1 MSKERRFNKSTVSQ
15 NFQELGA
22 ALSHGKGLHCQCELS
37 STESA
42 RIFF

>member
-15 NFQELGA
+15 NFQEPGA
-22 ALSHGKGLHCQCELS
+22 ALFHGKDLHCQCELS

-42 RIFF
+42 